1 MHFQK
6 LWWLAEMRRQ
16 KNMTIPQKLA
26 EMVELCKYGAEI
38 KKEYNIKEK
47 QFVYKEGVGKIKE
60 DADSER
66 TV

>member
-1 MHFQK
+1 
-6 LWWLAEMRRQ
+6 
-16 KNMTIPQKLA
+16 MTIPQKLA